1 MGLWTAAGK
10 VPIGLR
16 LDPTMKLTQAS
27 VKGLSL
33 PSGSSDKLF
42 FDDDL
47 PGFGFRIRDGG
58 KRTWIAQ
65 YRLGKKQRRV
75 TIGTAANTTAEEARK
90 RAKGILSRVH
100 LGGDPQIEK
109 AEARVQAA
117 STVQSAVGRYL
128 DEWAPRLKPRSMAE
142 VERHLRRHFAALSEI
157 PLAKVTRATVAAE
170 LARIAKQNGPYAANR
185 ARAALSALYSWAMG
199 EGLADQN
206 PVIGT
211 NKATDEIARDRVLS
225 PAELSAI
232 WQEAGDGDYAA
243 IVKLLILTGQRREEV
258 GGMLWPEVDLDG
270 SIWRIRAE
278 RTKNGLPHDLPLS
291 RPTVA
296 ILRDRAKREQR
307 DLVFGA
313 GDGPFQGWSNAKSAL
328 DERVLA
334 RLRKKDKKAKLPA
347 WRLHDIRRTVA
358 TGLADIG
365 VLPHVVEAILNHVS
379 GHKAGVAGVYNRASY
394 AAEKRMALDLWAEH
408 VVAAHHGTRLECDA
422 TAPAGVTA

>member
-1 MGLWTAAGK
+1 
-10 VPIGLR
+10 
-16 LDPTMKLTQAS
+16 MKLTHAS

-33 PSGSSDKLF
+33 PSGSRDKLF

-75 TIGTAANTTAEEARK
+75 TIGAAANTTAEEARK

-109 AEARVQAA
+109 AEARAQAS
-117 STVQSAVGRYL
+117 STVQSAVERYL
-128 DEWAPRLKPRSMAE
+128 DERALPRLKPRSLDE
-142 VERHLRRHFAALSEI
+142 VQRHLRKHFAALSEI
-157 PLAKVTRATVAAE
+157 PLAKVTRADVAAE
-170 LARIAKQNGPYAANR
+170 IANIAKQNGPYAANR
-185 ARAALSALYSWAMG
+185 ARAAMSSLYSWAMG
-199 EGLADQN
+199 EGLTDRN

-211 NKATDEIARDRVLS
+211 NKATNEIARDRVLS
-225 PAELSAI
+225 PPELSAI

-243 IVKLLILTGQRREEV
+243 IVKLLVLTGQRREEV
-258 GGMLWPEVDLDG
+258 GGMLWSEVDLDS

-291 RPTVA
+291 QPAIA
-296 ILRDRAKREQR
+296 ILRDRAKRERR
-307 DLVFGA
+307 DLVFGT
-313 GDGPFQGWSNAKSAL
+313 GDGPFQGWSNAKRAL
-328 DERVLA
+328 DTRVLA
-334 RLRKKDKKAKLPA
+334 RLRKKDKKAQFAP

-358 TGLADIG
+358 TRLGDIG
-365 VLPHVVEAILNHVS
+365 VLPHVVEAVLNHVS
-379 GHKAGVAGVYNRASY
+379 GHKAGVAGIYNRASY

-408 VVAAHHGTRLECDA
+408 IAEVATSQASK
-422 TAPAGVTA
+422 VTPLFQGRSA